1 MLAIGGLSLGGQ
13 ILLEIAARRNGISR
27 FFIFES
33 TLAIPMR
40 VSAVFVSVSVYLS
53 YPLIK
58 HKWFSRLQAKTL
70 GIPADLFEEYYD
82 SSIHISKESLLRM
95 LRENA
100 VFVPDPAIK
109 DINAL
114 VVIGSKERRV
124 MLRSARRLCKMI
136 ERNRIKIL
144 HGYSHGELSLE
155 HPNEYAELLMKM
167 IYGKL

>member
-1 MLAIGGLSLGGQ
+1 MEFKEWYRILNFSREKVRYKLKDGDDATECLAEHRILRSDNCENYIDISDILS
-13 ILLEIAARRNGISR
+13 ISDDRLEIRKFKPYGNLENTI
-27 FFIFES
+27 
-33 TLAIPMR
+33 
-40 VSAVFVSVSVYLS
+40 
-53 YPLIK
+53 
-58 HKWFSRLQAKTL
+58 
-70 GIPADLFEEYYD
+70 EEYYD

-114 VVIGSKERRV
+114 VVIGSRERRI
-124 MLRSARRLCKMI
+124 MLRSARRLSKMI
-136 ERNRIKIL
+136 EGSRIRIL

>member
-1 MLAIGGLSLGGQ
+1 
-13 ILLEIAARRNGISR
+13 
-27 FFIFES
+27 
-33 TLAIPMR
+33 
-40 VSAVFVSVSVYLS
+40 
-53 YPLIK
+53 
-58 HKWFSRLQAKTL
+58 
-70 GIPADLFEEYYD
+70 
-82 SSIHISKESLLRM
+82 M

-114 VVIGSKERRV
+114 VVIGSRERRI

-136 ERNRIKIL
+136 EGSRIRIL

-155 HPNEYAELLMKM
+155 HPEEYAELLMKM